1 MKTTLAVAMVCAM
14 ALLSVST
21 SSMAK
26 NSRISDEQIKEKIIQ
41 ESISS
46 YSGNCPCP
54 YNSARNGSKCGK
66 RSAWSRVGGYS
77 PICYKDDVTRMMI
90 DDWRMKN
97 GNK

>member
-1 MKTTLAVAMVCAM
+1 MKTTLAVAMVCAT

-21 SSMAK
+21 LSMAK
-26 NSRISDEQIKEKIIQ
+26 NSWISDEQIKEKIIQ

-54 YNSARNGSKCGK
+54 YNSAHNGSKCGK
-66 RSAWSRVGGYS
+66 RSAWSRAGGYS
-77 PICYKDDVTRMMI
+77 PICYKDDVTRKMI
-90 DDWRMKN
+90 DDWRMKS